1 MHTVISLTTDDL
13 VAACDELLDAAHS
26 QRERNAIDLAYEML
40 ADDGS
45 HIGRSMSLRVDEL
58 DGEYRVESR
67 TTPGRFYD
75 VTVES
80 CTCPAGQAQQHCW
93 HRKYV
98 QILERFRV
106 PVKRQKRTYEKAAIE
121 REMAELFN

>member
-1 MHTVISLTTDDL
+1 MQIISIPTAHLLTT
-13 VAACDELLDAAHS
+13 CDEWTANAAS
-26 QRERNAIDLAYEML
+26 QRECKAIDTACEML
-40 ADDGS
+40 MTDYARTND
-45 HIGRSMSLRVDEL
+45 LVYVQVDEL

-75 VTVES
+75 VTVD
-80 CTCPAGQAQQHCW
+80 TCECVAHLAHQPCW

-98 QILERFRV
+98 QLLERLRA
-106 PVKRQKRTYEKAAIE
+106 PVRRQKRTREKAQIE

>member
-13 VAACDELLDAAHS
+13 VAACDELLSAAHS
-26 QRERNAIDLAYEML
+26 QRERNAIDTAYEM
-40 ADDGS
+40 AMTNFARTGDS
-45 HIGRSMSLRVDEL
+45 CFVKVDEL

-80 CTCPAGQAQQHCW
+80 CSCPAGQAQQHCW

-98 QILERFRV
+98 MLLERFRV